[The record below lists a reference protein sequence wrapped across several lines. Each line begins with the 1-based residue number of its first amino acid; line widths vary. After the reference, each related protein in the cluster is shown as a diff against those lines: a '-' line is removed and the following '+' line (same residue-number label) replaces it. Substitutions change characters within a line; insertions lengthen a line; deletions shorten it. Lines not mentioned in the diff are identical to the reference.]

1 MASKTTLN
9 AKNLEALGAA
19 RLAELLIDISTG
31 NSAAKRKLRLEL
43 VAEKS
48 PKDAAREIAKRLTSI
63 ANGKSAI
70 TWKKRKAFIDDLQT
84 QRRGIVERVG
94 PHDPAEALVL
104 MWRFMGLTNPVILR
118 CQGSD
123 EDVFEVFCEAC
134 GDLGKLVI
142 AANQKTE
149 LLVDSIFEALCLNT
163 YGQYDKLLADVAPVL
178 GSSGLAELRRRFE
191 GIVKDVEVRAQS
203 DQKNTKQSTTDFVR
217 GHAARRTLHDAKR
230 ALRQIADAEG
240 DVDAFIAQVE
250 PNIRR
255 IPQNAIHIARRLLAA
270 ERPADALV
278 FLEAAELEEDDWDRI
293 AWQDAR
299 LEVLEAMGR
308 AGEAQEFRWA
318 CFERDLSAEYLRVYL
333 RKLPEFEDIE
343 AEERA
348 VKIAMADPQ
357 LLAALQFFI
366 DYRSPAKASELLVK
380 RYKEIDGDR
389 FEYLTPAADVLAAS
403 HPLAATLVLR
413 AMIDFALS
421 KARAKRYRHAAR
433 HLTTCAELAPH
444 IQEFGDFEAHEAYV
458 ARLKKH
464 HSLKVGFWSLVG
476 S

>member
-31 NSAAKRKLRLEL
+31 NAAAKRKLRLEL

-48 PKDAAREIAKRLTSI
+48 PKDVAREIAKRLTSI

-123 EDVFEVFCEAC
+123 DDVFEVFCAAC

-142 AANQKTE
+142 AANQKAE
-149 LLVDSIFEALCLNT
+149 LLVDSIFEALCRNS
-163 YGQYDKLLADVAPVL
+163 YGQYDKLLPDIAPVL
-178 GSSGLAELRRRFE
+178 GASGLAELRRRFE
-191 GIVKDVEVRAQS
+191 GIVKDVEARAQTN
-203 DQKNTKQSTTDFVR
+203 QKNTKQSTTDFVR
-217 GHAARRTLHDAKR
+217 GHADRRTLHDAKR

-270 ERPADALV
+270 GRPADALE

-308 AGEAQEFRWA
+308 TGEAQEFRWA
-318 CFERDLSAEYLRVYL
+318 CFERDLSAEYLRAYL
-333 RKLPEFEDIE
+333 RKLPDFEDIE

-348 VKIAMADPQ
+348 VEIAMSDPQ

-366 DYRSPAKASELLVK
+366 DFRSPARASELLVK

-389 FEYLTPAADVLAAS
+389 FEYLTPAADALAAS

-421 KARAKRYRHAAR
+421 KARSKRYRHIAA
-433 HLTTCAELAPH
+433 HLATCAELAPK
-444 IQEFGDFEAHEAYV
+444 IEDFGHFETHDAYL
-458 ARLKKH
+458 ARLKEH
-464 HSLKVGFWSLVG
+464 HGGKQGFWAYMK
-476 S
+476 